1 MDAEK
6 MTITLDTEDMR
17 TVLASV
23 GFVVC
28 DWKEKARD
36 EKSGKMAHESAVRNA
51 EMWEAIYQNI
61 LQQMKIRGSN
71 PPPDTLTGRT
81 AESDPIPT
89 PRRGES
95 NQKRGEK
102 RE

>member
-36 EKSGKMAHESAVRNA
+36 EKSGKMAHESAAGHLDGPHR
-51 EMWEAIYQNI
+51 
-61 LQQMKIRGSN
+61 
-71 PPPDTLTGRT
+71 
-81 AESDPIPT
+81 
-89 PRRGES
+89 
-95 NQKRGEK
+95 
-102 RE
+102 

>member
-1 MDAEK
+1 MLDTLHESCYDIATASETPQNRKEVALWTLKK

-61 LQQMKIRGSN
+61 LQQMK
-71 PPPDTLTGRT
+71 
-81 AESDPIPT
+81 
-89 PRRGES
+89 
-95 NQKRGEK
+95 NQGF
-102 RE
+102 

>member
-36 EKSGKMAHESAVRNA
+36 EKAGKMAHESAAVVPS
-51 EMWEAIYQNI
+51 Y
-61 LQQMKIRGSN
+61 LLN
-71 PPPDTLTGRT
+71 PCP
-81 AESDPIPT
+81 
-89 PRRGES
+89 
-95 NQKRGEK
+95 N
-102 RE
+102 

>member
-6 MTITLDTEDMR
+6 MTITLDTDDMR

-36 EKSGKMAHESAVRNA
+36 EKSGKMAHESAVRNCSPIDA
-51 EMWEAIYQNI
+51 
-61 LQQMKIRGSN
+61 L
-71 PPPDTLTGRT
+71 PDKT
-81 AESDPIPT
+81 I
-89 PRRGES
+89 PRRWGILTPP
-95 NQKRGEK
+95 RY
-102 RE
+102 

>member
-36 EKSGKMAHESAVRNA
+36 EKAGKMGFE
-51 EMWEAIYQNI
+51 QLI
-61 LQQMKIRGSN
+61 LQ
-71 PPPDTLTGRT
+71 
-81 AESDPIPT
+81 
-89 PRRGES
+89 
-95 NQKRGEK
+95 
-102 RE
+102 

>member
-1 MDAEK
+1 MLDSVHESCKDKATPSETQQRQKRGYIMDAEK

-61 LQQMKIRGSN
+61 LQQMK
-71 PPPDTLTGRT
+71 
-81 AESDPIPT
+81 
-89 PRRGES
+89 
-95 NQKRGEK
+95 NQGF
-102 RE
+102 

>member
-28 DWKEKARD
+28 DWKEKARHPV
-36 EKSGKMAHESAVRNA
+36 KGGRITAPPGQ
-51 EMWEAIYQNI
+51 I
-61 LQQMKIRGSN
+61 KIKRR
-71 PPPDTLTGRT
+71 LRT
-81 AESDPIPT
+81 
-89 PRRGES
+89 
-95 NQKRGEK
+95 
-102 RE
+102 

>member
-1 MDAEK
+1 M
-6 MTITLDTEDMR
+6 LDTLHESCYDIA
-17 TVLASV
+17 TASVLASV

-61 LQQMKIRGSN
+61 LQQMK
-71 PPPDTLTGRT
+71 
-81 AESDPIPT
+81 
-89 PRRGES
+89 
-95 NQKRGEK
+95 NQGF
-102 RE
+102 

>member
-28 DWKEKARD
+28 DWKEKGRGGGALCVGRP
-36 EKSGKMAHESAVRNA
+36 GLFCCCCRPGAGLFLPFAGGVRFF
-51 EMWEAIYQNI
+51 
-61 LQQMKIRGSN
+61 
-71 PPPDTLTGRT
+71 T
-81 AESDPIPT
+81 
-89 PRRGES
+89 
-95 NQKRGEK
+95 
-102 RE
+102 

>member
-1 MDAEK
+1 MNAEK

-51 EMWEAIYQNI
+51 DSPADEKSGV
-61 LQQMKIRGSN
+61 LTRRR
-71 PPPDTLTGRT
+71 TLSQGCTDEKQPSPSPQGQIQI
-81 AESDPIPT
+81 E
-89 PRRGES
+89 RRSEL
-95 NQKRGEK
+95 
-102 RE
+102 

>member
-36 EKSGKMAHESAVRNA
+36 EKSGKMPPGEGVRFF
-51 EMWEAIYQNI
+51 
-61 LQQMKIRGSN
+61 
-71 PPPDTLTGRT
+71 T
-81 AESDPIPT
+81 
-89 PRRGES
+89 
-95 NQKRGEK
+95 
-102 RE
+102 

>member
-1 MDAEK
+1 
-6 MTITLDTEDMR
+6 MTITLDTDDMR

-71 PPPDTLTGRT
+71 SPPDTLTGRT

-89 PRRGES
+89 PAG
-95 NQKRGEK
+95 
-102 RE
+102 